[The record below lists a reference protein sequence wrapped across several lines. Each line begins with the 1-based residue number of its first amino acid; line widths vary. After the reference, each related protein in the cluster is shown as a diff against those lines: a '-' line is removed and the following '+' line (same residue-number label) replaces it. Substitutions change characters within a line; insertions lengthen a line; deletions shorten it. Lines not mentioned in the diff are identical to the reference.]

1 MNSPNQYFLN
11 LQEKGIKYA
20 MSSKKINQDAI
31 TLYILEKY
39 WLTLFLDM
47 VPYFFKKPCCYTT
60 F

>member
-1 MNSPNQYFLN
+1 

-39 WLTLFLDM
+39 WQHFHLNNS
-47 VPYFFKKPCCYTT
+47 PYQSSCQKLQIESYTPSIS
-60 F
+60 